1 MKIAAQRASPEK
13 RFIIKSRGLEMGKIT
28 TLGNYDYNNEI
39 EKFLKQIEGNYST
52 HKSPNPVGSLLLSAI
67 RASPKDLMLVPM
79 ASYGGKGETQCRAI
93 EEPKDKLKA
102 APKGMGGK
110 DRTDLREKLYSGR
123 QDDPDTDDDERY
135 TTLGPDKV
143 AEGGGS
149 DATVYFTPS
158 EWGGAKSPCSRP
170 GSTPAD
176 EVLFHE
182 MVHALRDMQGL
193 SNPVPTVNT
202 SYLNEEEFL
211 AIVVANVYVSA
222 KGGTKFRANHFDES
236 ILWSPLNTSK
246 GFVEDEN
253 NRKILDYYSSMWQ
266 PTFGQLA
273 NLTQPKF
280 NPFRE
285 VIARKGKRRPV
296 RYRPA

>member
-1 MKIAAQRASPEK
+1 MI
-13 RFIIKSRGLEMGKIT
+13 L
-28 TLGNYDYNNEI
+28 
-39 EKFLKQIEGNYST
+39 
-52 HKSPNPVGSLLLSAI
+52 
-67 RASPKDLMLVPM
+67 PM
-79 ASYGGKGETQCRAI
+79 ASYLGQGEKQCRAI
-93 EEPKDKLKA
+93 EEPKDKLKS
-102 APKGMGGK
+102 APKGIGGK
-110 DRTDLREKLYSGR
+110 DRTDLRDKWYSGR
-123 QDDPDTDDDERY
+123 QDDPDTEDDERY
-135 TTLGPDKV
+135 TTRGVDKV

-149 DATVYFTPS
+149 DAQVYFTPS
-158 EWGGAKSPCSRP
+158 EWGGGESACSGP
-170 GSTPAD
+170 GTGAPAD

-211 AIVVANVYVSA
+211 AIVVTNVYISA
-222 KGGTKFRANHFDES
+222 KGGTKFRANHFDNS

-246 GFVEDEN
+246 GFVEDEE
-253 NRKILDYYSSMWQ
+253 NRKVLNNYASMWQ

-285 VIARKGKRRPV
+285 VIARRGKRRV
-296 RYRPA
+296 VHYRPA